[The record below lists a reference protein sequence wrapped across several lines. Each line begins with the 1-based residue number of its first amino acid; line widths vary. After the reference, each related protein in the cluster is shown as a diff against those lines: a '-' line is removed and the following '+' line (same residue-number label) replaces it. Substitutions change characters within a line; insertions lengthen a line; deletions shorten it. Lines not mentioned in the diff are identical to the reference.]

1 MNFILRLNYQT
12 KMKKKINFIIYKKML
27 ENKTYMLGLKV
38 FENNKKRKIISNRMK
53 LKVEGR

>member
-1 MNFILRLNYQT
+1 
-12 KMKKKINFIIYKKML
+12 ML